1 MNTQYSCSE
10 KDNWMLAIHAI
21 QGLIEQSIRA
31 CFHIKLS
38 LVLKYKRVRRVNNW
52 KMEILRL
59 SLGFMSV
66 REIIVLHHCLELVLW
81 RPRRVQP
88 LWQICKH
95 LYRLI
100 NLGFFFQHSYKQPQF
115 IQYKCVC
122 VQVFT
127 IRKSIQTCDA
137 VAIRYEKSFSAISL
151 LFAENVSFLGT
162 KR

>member
-31 CFHIKLS
+31 CFHITLS

-59 SLGFMSV
+59 YLGFMSV
-66 REIIVLHHCLELVLW
+66 REIIVLHHCPELVLW

-100 NLGFFFQHSYKQPQF
+100 NLGFFSSIRTNNPSLYN
-115 IQYKCVC
+115 INVCVC
-122 VQVFT
+122 RSENLIVNSNLRCRRNT
-127 IRKSIQTCDA
+127 IWKILFCNFFIICWKCQ
-137 VAIRYEKSFSAISL
+137 FSR
-151 LFAENVSFLGT
+151 N
-162 KR
+162 